1 MNEKLVLTG
10 RGITAG
16 VAEGEAIVSKE
27 SFGFTHGLEPST
39 GQVVDKR
46 HEWMGRNVKG
56 KVLVFPSG
64 KSSTTGGQ
72 FICEA
77 IRLGNAPAAIV
88 NVETEPVIG
97 AGFIL
102 ANILYNKDVPVVD
115 RLDRN
120 PVEVI
125 KTGDW
130 VRVDADN
137 GIVKVIKPV
146 KQ

>member
-1 MNEKLVLTG
+1 MNEKIVLTG
-10 RGITAG
+10 RSVTAG

-46 HEWMGRNVKG
+46 HEWMGQNVKG
-56 KVLVFPSG
+56 KVLVFPYG

-77 IRLGNAPAAIV
+77 VRLGNAPAAIV

-97 AGFIL
+97 AGFII

-130 VRVDADN
+130 VRVDAN
-137 GIVKVIKPV
+137 QGIVKVIKPV
-146 KQ
+146 K

>member
-1 MNEKLVLTG
+1 MNEKIVLTG
-10 RGITAG
+10 RSVTAG

-46 HEWMGRNVKG
+46 HEWMGQNVKG
-56 KVLVFPSG
+56 KVLVFPYG

-97 AGFIL
+97 AGFII
-102 ANILYNKDVPVVD
+102 ANILYNTDVPVVD
-115 RLDRN
+115 RLDQN

-130 VRVDADN
+130 VRVDAN
-137 GIVKVIKPV
+137 QGIVKVIKPV
-146 KQ
+146 K

>member
-1 MNEKLVLTG
+1 MNEKIVLTG
-10 RGITAG
+10 RSVTAG

-46 HEWMGRNVKG
+46 HEWMGQNVKG
-56 KVLVFPSG
+56 KVLVFPYG

-77 IRLGNAPAAIV
+77 VSLGNAPAAIV
-88 NVETEPVIG
+88 NAETEPVIG
-97 AGFIL
+97 AGFII
-102 ANILYNKDVPVVD
+102 ANMLYNKDVPVVD

-130 VRVDADN
+130 VRVDAN
-137 GIVKVIKPV
+137 QGIVKVIKPV
-146 KQ
+146 K

>member
-1 MNEKLVLTG
+1 MNEKIVLTG
-10 RGITAG
+10 RSVTAG

-27 SFGFTHGLEPST
+27 SFGFTHGLDPTT

-46 HEWMGRNVKG
+46 HEWRGQNVKG
-56 KVLVFPSG
+56 KVMVFPYG

-97 AGFIL
+97 AGFII
-102 ANILYNKDVPVVD
+102 ANMLYNKDVPVVD

-130 VRVDADN
+130 VRVDAN
-137 GIVKVIKPV
+137 RGIVKVIKPV
-146 KQ
+146 K